1 MLQQTI
7 TGKIAMVSGYKSG
20 ANPRIALSVQTDTI
34 KSGPCVTFGASIKLI
49 LPPTSA
55 AFSAGY
61 YSIPAAVTI
70 ADGLESGHSRVTV
83 DMAADDDM
91 WSLLFEHIV
100 EPDVQVEIV
109 ELEEKQEDAESLP
122 APEQSPEVTVD
133 AMVEGKRKRGRPRKM
148 TQSVK
153 DELST

>member
-1 MLQQTI
+1 MFQQTI

-34 KSGPCVTFGASIKLI
+34 KDAPAGAFGAAIKLI

-122 APEQSPEVTVD
+122 EPEVTVD